1 MAISSPGIGSGLDV
15 NNLVTQLLALERRP
29 LALLDR
35 SEAALQAQLSAYG
48 SLKGAVSALQTS
60 MNGLATLSKYQT
72 MTAKAGDATI
82 LAATA
87 AATAAAGSHSI
98 EVKELAS
105 AHRLASGAFTDIGSA
120 VGTGTISI
128 RKGTYSGGVFTPNA
142 DKPEKSVSISAG
154 NNSLAGIRDAINNA
168 GMGVTAS
175 IVNVGGNYKL
185 SIASDDT
192 GAANSLKIAVTDSGD
207 GNNLDDS
214 GLSKLAYDPAGSA
227 GSGKNLTETIAAANA
242 LLKVDGIDNISKSNN
257 TVTDVLEGITL
268 NLLKKSDSGVAT
280 TLTVA
285 RDTNGIKN
293 AAREFVKAYNQFAD
307 TASRLTAYDKEA
319 QQGSVLQG
327 DVSTLMLAS
336 RIRNVINSTQRVP
349 GGSLASLSDVGI
361 SFQRDG
367 TLALDETR
375 LQTAIDAKPGEIGG
389 LFANTGKA
397 SDSLIKFSGA
407 TPATNPGDYAVNI
420 TQAATQGAFTGAATA
435 ALADTLTPGT
445 FDAPFVIDANNNNLV
460 FKVNGSQSG
469 TIALTAGSYAT
480 TAALVAE
487 IQSRINS
494 DAALLAA
501 GAGVTVSF
509 DSGADKLA
517 LTSSAYGSASTI
529 EIVSVDANT
538 AATLGFSAAAGTAGL
553 DVAGSIAG
561 FGATGS
567 GKLLTGAAGSPT
579 AGLAIE
585 ILGGATGNRGIV
597 SFARGYAS
605 RLEDLAKELLAETG
619 PIAARTT
626 GIDASIDALS
636 ERRTDF
642 EARLVEIEK
651 RLRKQYS
658 NLDTLMGRLTTT
670 SNFLAQQ
677 LSVLPGFGI
686 NG

>member
-1 MAISSPGIGSGLDV
+1 MAISSPGIGSGLDI

-48 SLKGAVSALQTS
+48 SLKGAVSALQSS
-60 MNGLATLSKYQT
+60 MDGLASLAKYQA

-82 LAATA
+82 LAAAA

-105 AHRLASGAFTDIGSA
+105 AHRLASGNFADISGA

-128 RKGTYSGGVFTPNA
+128 RKGTYSGGVFTPNP
-142 DKPEKSVSISAG
+142 DQPEKSIAINSG

-185 SIASDDT
+185 VIASEDT

-214 GLSKLAYDPAGSA
+214 GLSKIAYDPAGSA
-227 GSGKNLTETIAAANA
+227 GSGKNMSETIAAANA
-242 LLKVDGIDNISKSNN
+242 LLKVDGIDNISKSGN
-257 TVTDVLEGITL
+257 TVSDVLEGITL
-268 NLLKKSDSGVAT
+268 QLLKKSDSGVAT

-285 RDTNGIKN
+285 RDTNGIKI

-307 TASRLTAYDKEA
+307 TANRLTAYNKEA
-319 QQGSVLQG
+319 KQGSVLQG
-327 DVSTLMLAS
+327 DVSTLMLSA
-336 RIRNVINSTQRVP
+336 RIRNVINSSHRVP
-349 GGSLASLSDVGI
+349 GGSLSSLSDIGI

-375 LQTAIDAKPGEIGG
+375 LQAAIDSKPGEIGG

-397 SDSLIKFSGA
+397 SDSLIKYSAANAA
-407 TPATNPGDYAVNI
+407 TAPGDYAVNI
-420 TQAATQGAFTGAATA
+420 TQAATRGALTGAGTA
-435 ALADTLTPGT
+435 ALADTLAPGT
-445 FDAPFVIDANNNNLV
+445 FDTPFVIDSNNNNLV
-460 FKVNGSQSG
+460 IKVNGSQSG
-469 TIALTAGSYAT
+469 TIALTTGSYAT
-480 TAALVAE
+480 AAALTAE
-487 IQSRINS
+487 IQSRINA
-494 DAALLAA
+494 DAALQAA

-509 DSGADKLA
+509 ESGADQLA

-529 EIVSVDANT
+529 ELVSVDAST
-538 AATLGFSAAAGTAGL
+538 VATLGFSAGAGTAGL
-553 DVAGSIAG
+553 DVAGSIADHV
-561 FGATGS
+561 ATGV
-567 GKLLTGAAGSPT
+567 GKLLTGAAGNPA
-579 AGLAIE
+579 AGLVIE
-585 ILGGATGNRGIV
+585 ILGGAAGNRGIV
-597 SFARGYAS
+597 SFARGYATQ
-605 RLEDLAKELLAETG
+605 LEDLAKELLAETG

-626 GIDASIDALS
+626 GIDASIDALT
-636 ERRTDF
+636 ERRADF
-642 EARLVEIEK
+642 EVRLVEIEK
-651 RLRKQYS
+651 RLRKQYA

-670 SNFLAQQ
+670 SNFLTQQ